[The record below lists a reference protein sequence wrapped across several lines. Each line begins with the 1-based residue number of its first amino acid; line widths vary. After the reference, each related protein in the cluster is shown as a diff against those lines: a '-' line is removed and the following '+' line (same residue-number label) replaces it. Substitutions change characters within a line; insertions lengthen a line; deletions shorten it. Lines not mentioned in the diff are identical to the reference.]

1 MQTTSKYIDK
11 LIVLEILQEKKK
23 KKKDDKLYVNQ
34 KFLAILAKE

>member
-11 LIVLEILQEKKK
+11 LIVLEILQESNLS
-23 KKKDDKLYVNQ
+23 KKDDKLYVNQ